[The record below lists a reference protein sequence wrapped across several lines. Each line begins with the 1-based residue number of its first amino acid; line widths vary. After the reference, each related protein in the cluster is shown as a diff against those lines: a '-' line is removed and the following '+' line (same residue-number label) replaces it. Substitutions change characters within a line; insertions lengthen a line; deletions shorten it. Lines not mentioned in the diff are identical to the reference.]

1 MRTLFSFR
9 TLPLFLLIF
18 AVMTFSACG
27 GEKATEEAT
36 VEETAPPPP
45 PPPAPAPKQR
55 AEVKQKAKPQE
66 TPEEFVMVEEDEVE
80 TVEEVEFIP
89 HRFSYE
95 DLETESEPLHISMKA
110 FDEPPV
116 YGKKCADDK
125 HPDECSH
132 DAIQIYMKNGL
143 NKYEDQMDELE
154 DITEY
159 VSFIVE
165 ADGSIKTSDI
175 RVLPLEPQCGKCA
188 AIALELIRDMPK
200 WQPATKGG
208 VPVSARVTVPIRFK
222 PPSGG

>member
-1 MRTLFSFR
+1 MRIILTKF
-9 TLPLFLLIF
+9 TPALLLCF
-18 AVMTFSACG
+18 ALIGFSACG
-27 GEKATEEAT
+27 GDNAQEET
-36 VEETAPPPP
+36 VVEETAPPPP
-45 PPPAPAPKQR
+45 PPPAPKPKQR

-66 TPEEFVMVEEDEVE
+66 TPEEFVVVEETEVE
-80 TVEEVEFIP
+80 TIEEVEFIP

-116 YGKKCADDK
+116 YGKKCADDR

-132 DAIQIYMKNGL
+132 DEIERYMKNGL
-143 NKYEDQMDELE
+143 AEYADDMDSFNGV
-154 DITEY
+154 TEY

-175 RVLPLEPQCGKCA
+175 RVLPQEPRCAKCA
-188 AIALELIRDMPK
+188 AIALELVRDMPK

-208 VPVSARVTVPIRFK
+208 TPVPARVTVPILFM
-222 PPSGG
+222 PGEG